1 MGGLNKTND
10 EWAYIGVGRDDGKEK
25 GEYSPI
31 IYRPRVWRVDGWRTV
46 WLSETPDRPGEC
58 VFLIL
63 LSITYQHDF
72 LSADIFSSTRQRL
85 GRSFSP
91 HRHSR
96 HVPAPSIQKT
106 RRGHVHAL

>member
-31 IYRPRVWRVDGWRTV
+31 IYRSRVWRVESWRTV
-46 WLSETPDRPGEC
+46 WLSETPDRPGKY
-58 VFLIL
+58 II
-63 LSITYQHDF
+63 LSITYQQDS
-72 LSADIFSSTRQRL
+72 LSADMISSPRQRL